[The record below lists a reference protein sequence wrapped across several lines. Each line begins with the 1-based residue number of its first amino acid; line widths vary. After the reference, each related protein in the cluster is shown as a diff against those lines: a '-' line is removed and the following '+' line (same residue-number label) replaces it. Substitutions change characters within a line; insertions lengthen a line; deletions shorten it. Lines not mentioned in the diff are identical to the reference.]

1 MIKFRDVEYDDEAFL
16 EAYVNQKKTEND
28 VKAVRV
34 EMEKSLLERYGD
46 MIDED
51 KTSKQFKVGRFTI
64 KMTRHITYKLSET
77 GWEMVWRMPEG
88 ERPVKY
94 EYSHTTGKNIPGLS
108 MEEIVNETK
117 PSFDI
122 SYK

>member
-46 MIDED
+46 MLMRIRP
-51 KTSKQFKVGRFTI
+51 QNNL
-64 KMTRHITYKLSET
+64 KLD
-77 GWEMVWRMPEG
+77 
-88 ERPVKY
+88 
-94 EYSHTTGKNIPGLS
+94 GLRL
-108 MEEIVNETK
+108 K
-117 PSFDI
+117 
-122 SYK
+122 